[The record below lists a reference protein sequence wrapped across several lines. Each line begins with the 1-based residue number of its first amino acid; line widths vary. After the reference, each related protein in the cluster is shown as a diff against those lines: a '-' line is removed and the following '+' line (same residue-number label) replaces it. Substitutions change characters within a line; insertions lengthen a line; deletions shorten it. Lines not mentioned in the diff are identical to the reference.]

1 MHVISK
7 GSAHPQSEDLR
18 RLVSYWPLASF
29 FEARASAG
37 LSHCSD
43 TGLSLKQRIVPVR
56 NPCEV
61 DAYGVASHELQA
73 MPAPV
78 PSAAVS
84 RTTALHPTPSSH
96 HGPVISLRHAVHCE
110 GVSGRLRRSPS
121 APSDLAA
128 PYLAT
133 VGLAWA
139 ARRATSEG
147 CRPLIEGAADA
158 RAPSGRL
165 SSTRTTP
172 CARTHERM
180 DGSSSDG
187 RSGETGALMAPA
199 PIAR

>member
-1 MHVISK
+1 MQVISK

-110 GVSGRLRRSPS
+110 GV
-121 APSDLAA
+121 LAC
-128 PYLAT
+128 
-133 VGLAWA
+133 
-139 ARRATSEG
+139 RATSNG
-147 CRPLIEGAADA
+147 DTDLSRGSGGGRRRRDNITAAGHPRGAASKRLLA
-158 RAPSGRL
+158 SRGTTRAVL
-165 SSTRTTP
+165 WKTRP
-172 CARTHERM
+172 
-180 DGSSSDG
+180 G
-187 RSGETGALMAPA
+187 
-199 PIAR
+199 